1 MSDLSPVSSPSIPN
15 GWNFEDNALKR
26 SFQFANFSEAL
37 AFIVRVGLVAES
49 VNHHPII
56 WNVWNQVKLTL
67 NTHDAGDIV
76 TDKDY
81 KLAQLINNLL

>member
-1 MSDLSPVSSPSIPN
+1 MSDSSPVSSPSFPN